1 MAYFQMYNL
10 TRSLTS
16 QKIYLEEILQ
26 NVAWNEIL
34 DSREDYLQTKDLKQT
49 SEKERKNK

>member
-1 MAYFQMYNL
+1 MSYL

-34 DSREDYLQTKDLKQT
+34 DSREDCLQTKDLKQT